1 MQEWDALMLESHQ
14 QRVALIQARQEL
26 SHALYQ
32 QDAACRVIAR
42 CEYTISLVY
51 HRMPNCTWH
60 ICDQNCLEAV
70 EVTCRTW
77 SLVILLAFW
86 ERSSYKQTVLAYCT
100 PPPRGG
106 SFWRTRCRCAA
117 ADFP

>member
-42 CEYTISLVY
+42 CECAHHLTSLPQDAKQSYAGCRISKQKQKFHFVTRFILIKY
-51 HRMPNCTWH
+51 AMP
-60 ICDQNCLEAV
+60 
-70 EVTCRTW
+70 
-77 SLVILLAFW
+77 
-86 ERSSYKQTVLAYCT
+86 
-100 PPPRGG
+100 
-106 SFWRTRCRCAA
+106 
-117 ADFP
+117 